1 MNQVSKCLLIPWS
14 LNKDFSSQPLKQ
26 QFHVFFHDII
36 GKKKECLQLPSWLT
50 ELKHACH
57 VQKLSV
63 LEVESFNMNYLKK
76 IGFNIMRGFRN
87 MTSETRTAKNTEQP
101 FLCPPGISRE
111 SFIFLSA
118 AQKLEPTEKKD
129 FSFCMIEV
137 NTVAKKNVWSKT
149 TMHLNSSSISID
161 LCLYFLFIFLSAS
174 VSRDDRTLNG
184 ANKKEH
190 KKIFSPRE
198 KLRKNP
204 A

>member
-1 MNQVSKCLLIPWS
+1 M
-14 LNKDFSSQPLKQ
+14 FS
-26 QFHVFFHDII
+26 FMII
-36 GKKKECLQLPSWLT
+36 GKKKECLQLPAWLT

-87 MTSETRTAKNTEQP
+87 MTSETSTAKNTKQP
-101 FLCPPGISRE
+101 FLFSPGISRE
-111 SFIFLSA
+111 SFIFLSTG
-118 AQKLEPTEKKD
+118 QKLEPKKKEGFFLLHD
-129 FSFCMIEV
+129 RGEHSC
-137 NTVAKKNVWSKT
+137 KKNCLIQNNHASK
-149 TMHLNSSSISID
+149 LFIYFCRSLPLFSI
-161 LCLYFLFIFLSAS
+161 IFLSAS

-190 KKIFSPRE
+190 KKIFFPRE

>member
-1 MNQVSKCLLIPWS
+1 M
-14 LNKDFSSQPLKQ
+14 
-26 QFHVFFHDII
+26 II
-36 GKKKECLQLPSWLT
+36 GKKKECLQLPAWLT

-87 MTSETRTAKNTEQP
+87 MTSETSTAKNTKQP
-101 FLCPPGISRE
+101 FLFSPGISRE
-111 SFIFLSA
+111 SFIFLSTG
-118 AQKLEPTEKKD
+118 QKLEPKKKEGFFLLHD
-129 FSFCMIEV
+129 RGEHSC
-137 NTVAKKNVWSKT
+137 KKNCLIQNNHASK
-149 TMHLNSSSISID
+149 LFIYFCRSLPLFSI
-161 LCLYFLFIFLSAS
+161 IFLSAS

-190 KKIFSPRE
+190 KKIFFPRE